1 MSAARRAV
9 IATPALALALG
20 LAGCGNGGDAEEP
33 QETETV
39 TEEAQETETDGS
51 DADENGEQTEDAEEP
66 DATETVSEEP
76 SETATETEEA
86 DDSEASDDET
96 SEDETSDDG
105 SSSDDNGSD
114 SLAVDSTGQ
123 GPMGLSTSE
132 SPDGDATEASGKL
145 IVGPGSCFSLQPQDQ
160 PQLIVFGDDADF
172 EVGQGQPA
180 VTTDDMGTVS
190 VGDQIDFSAVEYSQ
204 DELSGIPQQ
213 CANGAADTVLVVSE

>member
-39 TEEAQETETDGS
+39 TEEAQETETDGN

-66 DATETVSEEP
+66 EATETVTEEP

-86 DDSEASDDET
+86 DDSEASDDEN
-96 SEDETSDDG
+96 SGDEN
-105 SSSDDNGSD
+105 SSDDNDSGS
-114 SLAVDSTGQ
+114 LEVDSTGQ
-123 GPMGLSTSE
+123 GPMGLTTSDDA
-132 SPDGDATEASGKL
+132 DGDITEASGKL

-160 PQLIVFGDDADF
+160 PQLIVFGDDAEF
-172 EVGQGQPA
+172 EVGEGQPA
-180 VTTDDMGTVS
+180 VTTDDLGTVN
-190 VGDQIDFSAVEYSQ
+190 VGDQIEFSAVEYSQ